1 MCVGLR
7 TWGSWS
13 DWRLVILVTSREREV
28 CKEGRMVKIRV
39 WLPIAVLVI
48 MAVNIIFSRGGAVFE
63 KGAD

>member
-1 MCVGLR
+1 M
-7 TWGSWS
+7 
-13 DWRLVILVTSREREV
+13 VILVTSREREV

-48 MAVNIIFSRGGAVFE
+48 MAVNIIFSGGGAVFE